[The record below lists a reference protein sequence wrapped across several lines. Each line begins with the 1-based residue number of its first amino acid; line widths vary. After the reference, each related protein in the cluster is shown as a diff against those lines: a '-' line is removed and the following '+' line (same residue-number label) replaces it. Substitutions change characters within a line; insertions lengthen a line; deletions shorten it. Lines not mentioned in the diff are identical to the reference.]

1 MSDRPDPQAEPID
14 VHHVLAVMLE
24 QLAEIAWQKLGL
36 RPDPFTQRIHRDLA
50 QAKVA
55 VDIVAAVA
63 AQLEPSLDD
72 EDRRHIQNL
81 VRDLKVNYVQKVSE
95 SPA

>member
-1 MSDRPDPQAEPID
+1 MSNRPDPQAEPLD

-36 RPDPFTQRIHRDLA
+36 RPDPFSQGSHRDLA
-50 QAKVA
+50 LAKVA
-55 VDIVAAVA
+55 VDTVAAVA

-72 EDRRHIQNL
+72 EDRRQIQNL

-95 SPA
+95 SNA

>member
-1 MSDRPDPQAEPID
+1 
-14 VHHVLAVMLE
+14 MLE

-36 RPDPFTQRIHRDLA
+36 RPDPFTQGIHRDLA

-55 VDIVAAVA
+55 VDTVAAVA

-72 EDRRHIQNL
+72 EDRRQIQNL

-95 SPA
+95 SNA